1 MFRILE
7 SQAPAKQN
15 ATTTISTLSGRL
27 QSATLLEDRRAA
39 ILGLRSFAKVY
50 PASVASGA
58 LRSLISCL
66 NNDVEDVDT
75 TKVILETLLMLFS
88 PDESSPEAS
97 DDIAL
102 WLADEFTQRQENIT
116 ALLDL
121 LDAYDFYSRLYSLQ
135 LISAISSARPERTQE
150 CVYTAPL
157 GVSRL
162 VAVLEDKRE
171 AVRSEGLL
179 LLTALTPSSP
189 DLQKLV
195 AFENAFDRVFGII
208 DSEGALTHGGIT
220 VQDCLS
226 LLANLLRMNVSNQS
240 YFRETGSVK
249 KLASL
254 LSEAVREQDLPDG
267 VAEWARSQRDKN
279 VWGLLAVLRLF
290 LVRGSLGTQANQTS
304 FWQSGVL
311 TQVLDIAFRESF
323 DVLIRAEALVTAAD
337 LIRSNNSLQEGFAQ
351 RDVLSPRQEVV
362 LQVNG
367 HANRQVPQSTVN
379 VISGLLDLALAP
391 SPTHGFD
398 VRLSA
403 CECLKAYLCGHAAI
417 RLHFLRRAI
426 EGHTSDQIE
435 ADNIITILLDDPE
448 SSHGVDPYR
457 SWISAVLLF
466 HLLYEDFDAKNI
478 AMSVAEGDA
487 EHGEEVI
494 TCIQRLSSNL
504 ISGERK
510 DEDPRVSIG
519 YLMILCGWL
528 YEDHDAVND
537 FLGEGSNVQSIVQ
550 LITGN
555 SKSRIVVSGLC
566 AFLLGIIY
574 EFSTKDSPIPRAT
587 LHQILTTGLGREQY
601 VDRITKL
608 REHTM
613 VRDFEVLQQGLA
625 SILPGGLP
633 EVYFDKTFVDFLK
646 DNFSRV
652 MRAIDRPPGIEVAV
666 VANGIQKGVSR
677 ELVDSLKSQVDA
689 AEQTIQKL
697 ESEKLTLERK
707 LGQEQADHR
716 KAKDSAT
723 VELSRIKNINEALQR
738 NHEEDM
744 QTTVQKH
751 QQAQVATQRT
761 HETSIQSLQMELLRA
776 REEADADA
784 TRVRT
789 RTDAEIDDLK
799 VTVRR
804 LRDELEKSSK
814 EHAQDLHIAHEDYT
828 TKISGLESRLQRAE
842 DKANDAEA
850 RASRLQS
857 EVDSKEEA
865 RKSAQTE
872 LDDMLMV
879 LADLEEKRSRDKKH
893 LRILGEDV
901 SEGEEEEEPE
911 GGDVDA

>member
-1 MFRILE
+1 M
-7 SQAPAKQN
+7 PK
-15 ATTTISTLSGRL
+15 
-27 QSATLLEDRRAA
+27 
-39 ILGLRSFAKVY
+39 
-50 PASVASGA
+50 
-58 LRSLISCL
+58 
-66 NNDVEDVDT
+66 
-75 TKVILETLLMLFS
+75 
-88 PDESSPEAS
+88 
-97 DDIAL
+97 
-102 WLADEFTQRQENIT
+102 
-116 ALLDL
+116 
-121 LDAYDFYSRLYSLQ
+121 
-135 LISAISSARPERTQE
+135 
-150 CVYTAPL
+150 
-157 GVSRL
+157 
-162 VAVLEDKRE
+162 
-171 AVRSEGLL
+171 
-179 LLTALTPSSP
+179 
-189 DLQKLV
+189 
-195 AFENAFDRVFGII
+195 
-208 DSEGALTHGGIT
+208 
-220 VQDCLS
+220 
-226 LLANLLRMNVSNQS
+226 
-240 YFRETGSVK
+240 
-249 KLASL
+249 
-254 LSEAVREQDLPDG
+254 
-267 VAEWARSQRDKN
+267 
-279 VWGLLAVLRLF
+279 
-290 LVRGSLGTQANQTS
+290 
-304 FWQSGVL
+304 
-311 TQVLDIAFRESF
+311 
-323 DVLIRAEALVTAAD
+323 ALVTAAD
-337 LIRSNNSLQEGFAQ
+337 LIRSNSSLQEGFAQ
-351 RDVLSPRQEVV
+351 RDVLSPRQEEV

-367 HANRQVPQSTVN
+367 HANDQAPRSTVN

-391 SPTHGFD
+391 SSTYAFD

-426 EGHTSDQIE
+426 EGHTSDQTE
-435 ADNIITILLDDPE
+435 ADNIMTILLNDPE
-448 SSHGVDPYR
+448 SSRGVDPYR

-487 EHGEEVI
+487 ERGEEVI
-494 TCIQRLSSNL
+494 TCIQTLSSNL
-504 ISGERK
+504 ISGEQK

-550 LITGN
+550 LIKRN
-555 SKSRIVVSGLC
+555 SQSRILSSGLC
-566 AFLLGIIY
+566 ALLLGIVY

-587 LHQILTTGLGREQY
+587 LHRILTTGLGREQY

-613 VRDFEVLQQGLA
+613 VRDFEVLHQGFA
-625 SILPGGLP
+625 SSPPGGLP
-633 EVYFDKTFVDFLK
+633 EVYFDRTFVDFLK

-652 MRAIDRPPGIEVAV
+652 MRAIDRPPEIEVPV

-697 ESEKLTLERK
+697 ESDKLTLERK

-744 QTTVQKH
+744 QTTLQKH

-761 HETSIQSLQMELLRA
+761 HQEYMQSLQNEMQKA
-776 REEADADA
+776 REAADADA

-804 LRDELEKSSK
+804 LREELEKSSK
-814 EHAQDLHIAHEDYT
+814 EHAQDLHIAHEDYS

-850 RASRLQS
+850 RVTRLQS
-857 EVDSKEEA
+857 EVDGKEKA

-879 LADLEEKRSRDKKH
+879 LADLEEKRSRDKVWK
-893 LRILGEDV
+893 
-901 SEGEEEEEPE
+901 
-911 GGDVDA
+911 ACC

>member
-1 MFRILE
+1 M
-7 SQAPAKQN
+7 
-15 ATTTISTLSGRL
+15 
-27 QSATLLEDRRAA
+27 
-39 ILGLRSFAKVY
+39 
-50 PASVASGA
+50 
-58 LRSLISCL
+58 
-66 NNDVEDVDT
+66 
-75 TKVILETLLMLFS
+75 
-88 PDESSPEAS
+88 
-97 DDIAL
+97 
-102 WLADEFTQRQENIT
+102 
-116 ALLDL
+116 
-121 LDAYDFYSRLYSLQ
+121 
-135 LISAISSARPERTQE
+135 
-150 CVYTAPL
+150 
-157 GVSRL
+157 
-162 VAVLEDKRE
+162 
-171 AVRSEGLL
+171 
-179 LLTALTPSSP
+179 
-189 DLQKLV
+189 
-195 AFENAFDRVFGII
+195 
-208 DSEGALTHGGIT
+208 
-220 VQDCLS
+220 
-226 LLANLLRMNVSNQS
+226 
-240 YFRETGSVK
+240 K
-249 KLASL
+249 K
-254 LSEAVREQDLPDG
+254 
-267 VAEWARSQRDKN
+267 
-279 VWGLLAVLRLF
+279 
-290 LVRGSLGTQANQTS
+290 
-304 FWQSGVL
+304 
-311 TQVLDIAFRESF
+311 
-323 DVLIRAEALVTAAD
+323 ALVTAAD

-351 RDVLSPRQEVV
+351 RDVLSPRQDEV

-367 HANRQVPQSTVN
+367 HTDRQALRSTVN

-391 SPTHGFD
+391 SSTFAFD

-426 EGHTSDQIE
+426 EGHTSDEVE

-448 SSHGVDPYR
+448 SSRGMDPYR

-487 EHGEEVI
+487 ENGEEVI
-494 TCIQRLSSNL
+494 TCIQMLSSNL
-504 ISGERK
+504 ISGEQK

-550 LITGN
+550 LITRN
-555 SKSRIVVSGLC
+555 SQSRILVSGLC

-587 LHQILTTGLGREQY
+587 LHQILTSRLGREQY

-613 VRDFEVLQQGLA
+613 IRDFEVLHQGSA
-625 SILPGGLP
+625 SSLPGGLP
-633 EVYFDKTFVDFLK
+633 EVYFDRTFVDFLK

-697 ESEKLTLERK
+697 ESDKLTLERR

-744 QTTVQKH
+744 QITLQKH

-761 HETSIQSLQMELLRA
+761 HEASIQSLQKEMQRLSEA
-776 REEADADA
+776 ADADA

-799 VTVRR
+799 STVRR

-814 EHAQDLHIAHEDYT
+814 EHAQDLHIAHEDYS
-828 TKISGLESRLQRAE
+828 TKISGLKSRLQRAE
-842 DKANDAEA
+842 DKTNDAEA
-850 RASRLQS
+850 RATRLQS
-857 EVDSKEEA
+857 EIDSKEEA

-872 LDDMLMV
+872 LEDMLMV
-879 LADLEEKRSRDKKH
+879 LADLEEKRSRDKVWKAH
-893 LRILGEDV
+893 VARVTILLTPTETPPDTW
-901 SEGEEEEEPE
+901 
-911 GGDVDA
+911 GGCL

>member
-1 MFRILE
+1 M
-7 SQAPAKQN
+7 PK
-15 ATTTISTLSGRL
+15 
-27 QSATLLEDRRAA
+27 
-39 ILGLRSFAKVY
+39 
-50 PASVASGA
+50 
-58 LRSLISCL
+58 
-66 NNDVEDVDT
+66 
-75 TKVILETLLMLFS
+75 
-88 PDESSPEAS
+88 
-97 DDIAL
+97 
-102 WLADEFTQRQENIT
+102 
-116 ALLDL
+116 
-121 LDAYDFYSRLYSLQ
+121 
-135 LISAISSARPERTQE
+135 
-150 CVYTAPL
+150 
-157 GVSRL
+157 
-162 VAVLEDKRE
+162 
-171 AVRSEGLL
+171 
-179 LLTALTPSSP
+179 
-189 DLQKLV
+189 
-195 AFENAFDRVFGII
+195 
-208 DSEGALTHGGIT
+208 
-220 VQDCLS
+220 
-226 LLANLLRMNVSNQS
+226 
-240 YFRETGSVK
+240 
-249 KLASL
+249 
-254 LSEAVREQDLPDG
+254 
-267 VAEWARSQRDKN
+267 
-279 VWGLLAVLRLF
+279 
-290 LVRGSLGTQANQTS
+290 
-304 FWQSGVL
+304 
-311 TQVLDIAFRESF
+311 
-323 DVLIRAEALVTAAD
+323 ALVTAAD
-337 LIRSNNSLQEGFAQ
+337 LIRSNSSLQEGFAQ
-351 RDVLSPRQEVV
+351 RDVLSPRQEEV

-367 HANRQVPQSTVN
+367 HANDRAPRSTVN

-391 SPTHGFD
+391 SSTYAFD

-426 EGHTSDQIE
+426 EGHTSDQTE
-435 ADNIITILLDDPE
+435 ADNIMTILLNDPE
-448 SSHGVDPYR
+448 SSRGVDPHR

-466 HLLYEDFDAKNI
+466 HLLYEDFDAKNT

-487 EHGEEVI
+487 EKGEEVI
-494 TCIQRLSSNL
+494 TCIQTLSSNL
-504 ISGERK
+504 ISGEQK

-550 LITGN
+550 LIKRN
-555 SKSRIVVSGLC
+555 SQSRILSSGLC
-566 AFLLGIIY
+566 ALLLGIVY

-587 LHQILTTGLGREQY
+587 LHRILTTGLGREQY

-613 VRDFEVLQQGLA
+613 VRDFEVLHQGFA
-625 SILPGGLP
+625 SSPPGGLP
-633 EVYFDKTFVDFLK
+633 EVYFDRTFVDFLK

-652 MRAIDRPPGIEVAV
+652 MRAIDRPPEIEVPV

-697 ESEKLTLERK
+697 ESDKLTLERK

-744 QTTVQKH
+744 QTTLQKH

-761 HETSIQSLQMELLRA
+761 HQEYMQSLQNEMQKA
-776 REEADADA
+776 REAADADA

-804 LRDELEKSSK
+804 LREELEKSSK
-814 EHAQDLHIAHEDYT
+814 EHAQDLHIAHEDYS

-850 RASRLQS
+850 RVTRLQS
-857 EVDSKEEA
+857 EVDGKEKA

-879 LADLEEKRSRDKKH
+879 LADLEEKRSRDKVWK
-893 LRILGEDV
+893 
-901 SEGEEEEEPE
+901 
-911 GGDVDA
+911 ACC

>member
-75 TKVILETLLMLFS
+75 TKVILETLLMLFN

-254 LSEAVREQDLPDG
+254 LSEAIREQDLPDG
-267 VAEWARSQRDKN
+267 VAEWARPQRDKN

-290 LVRGSLGTQANQTS
+290 LVRGSLGTQVNQMS

-323 DVLIRAEALVTAAD
+323 DIPIRAEALVTAAD

-351 RDVLSPRQEVV
+351 RDVLSPRQEDV

-367 HANRQVPQSTVN
+367 HAIRQAPRSTVN

-391 SPTHGFD
+391 SSIYAFD

-417 RLHFLRRAI
+417 RLHFMRRAI
-426 EGHTSDQIE
+426 EGHTSDQVE

-448 SSHGVDPYR
+448 SSRGVDPYR

-466 HLLYEDFDAKNI
+466 HLLHEDFDVKNI

-487 EHGEEVI
+487 ENGEEVI
-494 TCIQRLSSNL
+494 TCIQTLSSNL
-504 ISGERK
+504 ISGEQK

-550 LITGN
+550 LITRN
-555 SKSRIVVSGLC
+555 SQSRILVSGLC

-574 EFSTKDSPIPRAT
+574 EFSTKDSPIPRST

-613 VRDFEVLQQGLA
+613 IRDFEVLRQGFA
-625 SILPGGLP
+625 SSLPGGLP
-633 EVYFDKTFVDFLK
+633 EVYFDRTFVDFLK

-697 ESEKLTLERK
+697 ESDKLTLERK

-744 QTTVQKH
+744 QTTVQQH
-751 QQAQVATQRT
+751 QQTERATQRT
-761 HETSIQSLQMELLRA
+761 HDASMQSLQKEMQRA
-776 REEADADA
+776 KEAANADAS
-784 TRVRT
+784 RVRT

-799 VTVRR
+799 ATVRR
-804 LRDELEKSSK
+804 LREELEKSSK
-814 EHAQDLHIAHEDYT
+814 EHAQDLHIAHEDYST
-828 TKISGLESRLQRAE
+828 RISGLESRLQRAE

-850 RASRLQS
+850 RAIRLQS
-857 EVDSKEEA
+857 EIDSKEEA
-865 RKSAQTE
+865 RMSAQTE

-901 SEGEEEEEPE
+901 SEGDEEE
-911 GGDVDA
+911 

>member
-1 MFRILE
+1 MSPSEQRSVNF
-7 SQAPAKQN
+7 APTYAHIAK
-15 ATTTISTLSGRL
+15 R
-27 QSATLLEDRRAA
+27 
-39 ILGLRSFAKVY
+39 
-50 PASVASGA
+50 
-58 LRSLISCL
+58 
-66 NNDVEDVDT
+66 
-75 TKVILETLLMLFS
+75 
-88 PDESSPEAS
+88 
-97 DDIAL
+97 
-102 WLADEFTQRQENIT
+102 
-116 ALLDL
+116 
-121 LDAYDFYSRLYSLQ
+121 
-135 LISAISSARPERTQE
+135 
-150 CVYTAPL
+150 
-157 GVSRL
+157 
-162 VAVLEDKRE
+162 
-171 AVRSEGLL
+171 
-179 LLTALTPSSP
+179 
-189 DLQKLV
+189 
-195 AFENAFDRVFGII
+195 
-208 DSEGALTHGGIT
+208 
-220 VQDCLS
+220 
-226 LLANLLRMNVSNQS
+226 
-240 YFRETGSVK
+240 SVK
-249 KLASL
+249 K
-254 LSEAVREQDLPDG
+254 
-267 VAEWARSQRDKN
+267 
-279 VWGLLAVLRLF
+279 
-290 LVRGSLGTQANQTS
+290 
-304 FWQSGVL
+304 
-311 TQVLDIAFRESF
+311 
-323 DVLIRAEALVTAAD
+323 ALVTAAD
-337 LIRSNNSLQEGFAQ
+337 LIRSNNNLQESFAQ
-351 RDVLSPRQEVV
+351 RDVLSPRQEV

-367 HANRQVPQSTVN
+367 HANRQAPPSTVN

-391 SPTHGFD
+391 SSPYAFD

-426 EGHTSDQIE
+426 EGHTSHQVE

-448 SSHGVDPYR
+448 SSRGVDPYR
-457 SWISAVLLF
+457 SWISAVLLL
-466 HLLYEDFDAKNI
+466 HLLYEDSDAKNI
-478 AMSVAEGDA
+478 AMGVAEGDA
-487 EHGEEVI
+487 DNGEEVV
-494 TCIQRLSSNL
+494 TCIQTLSSNL
-504 ISGERK
+504 ISGEQK

-550 LITGN
+550 LITRHGQ
-555 SKSRIVVSGLC
+555 SRILVSGLC

-613 VRDFEVLQQGLA
+613 VRDFEVLHQGFA
-625 SILPGGLP
+625 SSLSSGLP
-633 EVYFDKTFVDFLK
+633 EVYFDRTFVDFLK

-666 VANGIQKGVSR
+666 VANGVQKGVSR

-697 ESEKLTLERK
+697 ESDKLTLERK

-744 QTTVQKH
+744 QTSVQKH

-761 HETSIQSLQMELLRA
+761 HEASLQSLQKEMQRA
-776 REEADADA
+776 KEAADADA

-799 VTVRR
+799 ATVRR

-814 EHAQDLHIAHEDYT
+814 EHAQDLHIAHEDYS

-850 RASRLQS
+850 RATRLQS

-879 LADLEEKRSRDKKH
+879 LADLEEKRSRDKVCKVH
-893 LRILGEDV
+893 C
-901 SEGEEEEEPE
+901 
-911 GGDVDA
+911 

>member
-1 MFRILE
+1 M
-7 SQAPAKQN
+7 PK
-15 ATTTISTLSGRL
+15 
-27 QSATLLEDRRAA
+27 
-39 ILGLRSFAKVY
+39 
-50 PASVASGA
+50 
-58 LRSLISCL
+58 
-66 NNDVEDVDT
+66 
-75 TKVILETLLMLFS
+75 
-88 PDESSPEAS
+88 
-97 DDIAL
+97 
-102 WLADEFTQRQENIT
+102 
-116 ALLDL
+116 
-121 LDAYDFYSRLYSLQ
+121 
-135 LISAISSARPERTQE
+135 
-150 CVYTAPL
+150 
-157 GVSRL
+157 
-162 VAVLEDKRE
+162 
-171 AVRSEGLL
+171 
-179 LLTALTPSSP
+179 
-189 DLQKLV
+189 
-195 AFENAFDRVFGII
+195 
-208 DSEGALTHGGIT
+208 
-220 VQDCLS
+220 
-226 LLANLLRMNVSNQS
+226 
-240 YFRETGSVK
+240 
-249 KLASL
+249 
-254 LSEAVREQDLPDG
+254 
-267 VAEWARSQRDKN
+267 
-279 VWGLLAVLRLF
+279 
-290 LVRGSLGTQANQTS
+290 
-304 FWQSGVL
+304 
-311 TQVLDIAFRESF
+311 
-323 DVLIRAEALVTAAD
+323 ALVTAAD
-337 LIRSNNSLQEGFAQ
+337 LIRSNSSLQEGFAQ
-351 RDVLSPRQEVV
+351 RDVLSPRQEEV

-367 HANRQVPQSTVN
+367 HANDRAPRSTVN

-391 SPTHGFD
+391 SSTYAFD

-426 EGHTSDQIE
+426 EGHTSDQTE
-435 ADNIITILLDDPE
+435 ADNIMTILLNDPE
-448 SSHGVDPYR
+448 SSRGVDPHR

-466 HLLYEDFDAKNI
+466 HLLYEDFDAKNT

-487 EHGEEVI
+487 EKGEEVI
-494 TCIQRLSSNL
+494 TCIQTLSSNL
-504 ISGERK
+504 ISGEQK

-550 LITGN
+550 LIKRN
-555 SKSRIVVSGLC
+555 SQSRILSSGLC
-566 AFLLGIIY
+566 ALLLGIVY

-587 LHQILTTGLGREQY
+587 LHRILTTGLGREQY

-613 VRDFEVLQQGLA
+613 VRDFEVLHQGFA
-625 SILPGGLP
+625 SSPPGGLP
-633 EVYFDKTFVDFLK
+633 EVYFDRTFVDFLK

-652 MRAIDRPPGIEVAV
+652 MRAIDRPPEIEVPV

-697 ESEKLTLERK
+697 ESDKLTLERK

-744 QTTVQKH
+744 QTTLQKH

-761 HETSIQSLQMELLRA
+761 HQEYMQSLQNEMQKA
-776 REEADADA
+776 REAADADA

-804 LRDELEKSSK
+804 LREELEKSSK
-814 EHAQDLHIAHEDYT
+814 EHAQDLHIAHEDYS

-842 DKANDAEA
+842 DKTNDAEA
-850 RASRLQS
+850 RVTRLQS
-857 EVDSKEEA
+857 EVDGKEKA

-879 LADLEEKRSRDKKH
+879 LADLEEKRSRDKVWK
-893 LRILGEDV
+893 
-901 SEGEEEEEPE
+901 
-911 GGDVDA
+911 ACC

>member
-75 TKVILETLLMLFS
+75 TKVILETLLMLFN

-121 LDAYDFYSRLYSLQ
+121 LDAYDFFSRLYSLQ

-195 AFENAFDRVFGII
+195 AFENAFDRIFGII
-208 DSEGALTHGGIT
+208 DSEGALTHGGIS

-254 LSEAVREQDLPDG
+254 LSEAIREQDLPDG
-267 VAEWARSQRDKN
+267 VPEWARPQRDKN

-290 LVRGSLGTQANQTS
+290 LVRGSLGTQANQMS

-323 DVLIRAEALVTAAD
+323 DIPIRAEALVTGAD
-337 LIRSNNSLQEGFAQ
+337 LIRSNTSLQEGFAQ
-351 RDVLSPRQEVV
+351 RDVLSPRQEV
-362 LQVNG
+362 LQLNG
-367 HANRQVPQSTVN
+367 HANGQAPRSTVN

-391 SPTHGFD
+391 SSTYAFD

-426 EGHTSDQIE
+426 EGHTSDQVE
-435 ADNIITILLDDPE
+435 TDNIITILLDDPE

-487 EHGEEVI
+487 ENGEEVI
-494 TCIQRLSSNL
+494 TCIQKLSSNL
-504 ISGERK
+504 ISGEQK
-510 DEDPRVSIG
+510 HEDPRVSIG

-537 FLGEGSNVQSIVQ
+537 FLGEGSSVQSIVQ
-550 LITGN
+550 LITRN
-555 SKSRIVVSGLC
+555 SPSRILVSGLC

-613 VRDFEVLQQGLA
+613 VRDFEVLHQGFA
-625 SILPGGLP
+625 SSLPGGLP
-633 EVYFDKTFVDFLK
+633 EVYFDRTFVDFLK

-652 MRAIDRPPGIEVAV
+652 TRAVDRPPGIEVAV

-697 ESEKLTLERK
+697 ESGKLTLERK

-761 HETSIQSLQMELLRA
+761 HEASMQSLKSEMQRK
-776 REEADADA
+776 REAADADA

-789 RTDAEIDDLK
+789 RTDAEIEDLK
-799 VTVRR
+799 ATVRR

-814 EHAQDLHIAHEDYT
+814 EHAQDLHIAHEDYS
-828 TKISGLESRLQRAE
+828 TKISALELRLQRAE
-842 DKANDAEA
+842 DKANDAET

-857 EVDSKEEA
+857 EIDSKEEA

-901 SEGEEEEEPE
+901 SESEEEEVPE
-911 GGDVDA
+911 GGDADA